1 MEPVTLA
8 LIGLSGLAL
17 MRGRKGAS
25 APVAVFTGNRAQE
38 KQYIWALG
46 KRVESMGALPGFAE
60 FLLPVAHIESR
71 FNPTAQNNP
80 SANAARGWFG
90 MRPESAFNWKNKLGK
105 LATSQPNLLK
115 NRAWAV
121 AAAADYTR
129 RLMAYREKGQRVT
142 WRAIRRGWAYPK
154 NVANVGGGT
163 KNWNQ
168 FRNAIE
174 ATGVPLSMADQTVV
188 VGNLPHLTELAKALG
203 G

>member
-1 MEPVTLA
+1 MEPITLA
-8 LIGLSGLAL
+8 LIGLGGLAL
-17 MRGRKGAS
+17 MRGRKSTS
-25 APVAVFTGNRAQE
+25 APAAIFTGDRQQE

-90 MRPESAFNWKNKLGK
+90 MRPHSAFNWKNDLTKY
-105 LATSQPNLLK
+105 ATSKPNLLK

-129 RLMAYREKGQRVT
+129 RLMAYRTSGQRVT

-154 NVANVGGGT
+154 NVANVGGGSA
-163 KNWNQ
+163 NWNQ

-174 ATGVPLSMADQTVV
+174 ATGVPLSMADQTVT